1 METIEA
7 SQFVEELKRM
17 IKSSEFALVRSPF
30 VSGVA
35 AGTLTRAQLKGWT
48 LQDYQYRRHVPQL
61 AATRFIKCTDP
72 KIRHELFETLIEEG
86 TGVITGSA
94 GHTQMFVDLAG
105 ELGASPAELE
115 AAEPLPETAAHV
127 YWAELILHTKPW
139 FIALSAQL
147 GGEGQVPEYAPLL
160 VKGFREHYGLSDRGV
175 RFWTVHEEAD
185 KDHGGVVEEM
195 IARFAVTD
203 EFQNEM
209 RSIVR
214 TKLSLLYGMWN
225 TFRNF

>member
-1 METIEA
+1 MEAAEPG
-7 SQFVEELKRM
+7 QFVEDLKRS
-17 IKSSEFALVRSPF
+17 IKSSEYALVKSPF
-30 VSGVA
+30 VRGVA
-35 AGTLTRAQLKGWT
+35 AGTLTPAQLKGWA

-61 AATRFIKCTDP
+61 AATRFVKCTDP

-86 TGVITGSA
+86 TGAITGSA
-94 GHTQMFVDLAG
+94 GHTDLFLDQAR
-105 ELGASPAELE
+105 ELGASLEELE

-160 VKGFREHYGLSDRGV
+160 VKGFREHYELSDRGV

-203 EFQNEM
+203 ELQNEM

-214 TKLSLLYGMWN
+214 TKLRLLYGMWN
-225 TFRNF
+225 TIKYF